1 MKKTFITIFALLYLG
16 LSCGFAFNIHF
27 CMGKISSID
36 LFHNDKDNCGKCG
49 VKKMKRCCD
58 SKLTVVKI
66 TDSQQSSNAGVSLA
80 SPQATI
86 LVYKFHNT
94 AELFSK
100 SVCSASFNSTSPP
113 PLSGAFLCIL
123 NSVFII

>member
-27 CMGKISSID
+27 CMGKISSVE
-36 LFHNDKDNCGKCG
+36 LFHNNKDNCGKCRMR
-49 VKKMKRCCD
+49 KMKRCCD

-66 TDSQQSSNAGVSLA
+66 TDTQQSSNAGVTLTLPWA
-80 SPQATI
+80 AIQ
-86 LVYKFHNT
+86 VYKFHNST
-94 AELFSK
+94 ELFSK
-100 SVCSASFNSTSPP
+100 PVYTSFNNTSPP
-113 PLSGAFLCIL
+113 ALSGAFVCVL